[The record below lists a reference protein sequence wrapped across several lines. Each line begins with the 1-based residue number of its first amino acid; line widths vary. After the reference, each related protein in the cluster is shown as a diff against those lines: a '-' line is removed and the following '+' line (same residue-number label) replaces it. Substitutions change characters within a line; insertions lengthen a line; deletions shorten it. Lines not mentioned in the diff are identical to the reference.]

1 MGVLVV
7 GGLLAVAL
15 WPRAIPVEV
24 ATVSRGPLVVTIDEE
39 GQTRVRDR
47 FVVTSPVSG
56 ELLRVA
62 LQPGDQVVKGKTRLA
77 TVRAAAPV
85 PLDARTRAEA
95 GAAVQSAEAAEGRLS
110 ADLAR
115 ATTALSLARSQYS
128 RTKALEAGGAVP
140 REQVE
145 ASEADLHT
153 AEAAVEAA
161 RFAVTQARHDVQA
174 ARARLTPTVPDRDG
188 RDVVILAPIDGVVL
202 ARHHES
208 ESVVPAGEPLI
219 DLGDPGR
226 LEIVADV
233 LSADAVKIRPG
244 GDVLIDQWGGAET
257 LHGRVRLVEPSG
269 FTKVSA
275 LGVEEQRVNVI
286 VDFEPPVD
294 VATSLGDN
302 FRVEVRIVVWQSD
315 SVVQVSPGSL
325 FRRGDDWAVYVVEDG
340 RARLRTVRIGQRTS
354 QAVQVVSGLDEGA
367 TVVLYPPDTLVDGS
381 RVTAR
386 QPA

>member
-1 MGVLVV
+1 M
-7 GGLLAVAL
+7 
-15 WPRAIPVEV
+15 
-24 ATVSRGPLVVTIDEE
+24 
-39 GQTRVRDR
+39 
-47 FVVTSPVSG
+47 
-56 ELLRVA
+56 
-62 LQPGDQVVKGKTRLA
+62 
-77 TVRAAAPV
+77 
-85 PLDARTRAEA
+85 
-95 GAAVQSAEAAEGRLS
+95 
-110 ADLAR
+110 
-115 ATTALSLARSQYS
+115 
-128 RTKALEAGGAVP
+128 P

-174 ARARLTPTVPDRDG
+174 ARARLTPTVPERDG

-302 FRVEVRIVVWQSD
+302 FRVEVRIVVWRSD

-325 FRRGDDWAVYVVEDG
+325 FRHGDDWAVYVVEDG
-340 RARLRTVRIGQRTS
+340 RARLRSVRIGQRTS